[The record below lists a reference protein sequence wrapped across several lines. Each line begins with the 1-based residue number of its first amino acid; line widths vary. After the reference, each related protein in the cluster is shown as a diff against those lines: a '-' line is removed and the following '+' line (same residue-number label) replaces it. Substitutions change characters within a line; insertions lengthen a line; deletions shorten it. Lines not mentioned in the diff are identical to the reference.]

1 MVTTRRMAK
10 QARADAAPPPP
21 PTRAGLYAAA
31 SLAAWS
37 VASGAITVVN
47 KTVMVDKGFAYPF
60 ALCAMGL
67 ATSGLLSG
75 LLIALGAVPAT
86 RPLTGRVLAR
96 EVVPVAACGALA
108 MYLGNCAVP
117 TLSMAFLQI
126 LKAFTP
132 AVTYAVSYL
141 AGLEAA
147 SAGLV
152 LSVGTIV
159 AGTAVATVEER
170 QGPGA
175 FHAEGFAYFM
185 ASVAFEAL
193 RVVLIQKL
201 VAGNGAGGPDARPPM
216 HPLEGLRNMALPSAA
231 LMVLGALVWER
242 DGLRSH
248 GLAVAARE
256 APLFA
261 LASVLGFTVNL
272 ATFLGIK
279 YASSLTVKCV
289 GCVKNAL
296 IVYVGVL
303 QGERVSGLQLLG
315 YGLSVAGF
323 GGYSYLKTAGA
334 AAGAKPKRK
343 AA

>member
-10 QARADAAPPPP
+10 QARADAAPPP

-117 TLSMAFLQI
+117 SLSMAFLQI

-170 QGPGA
+170 QGPGV
-175 FHAEGFAYFM
+175 FHAKGFAYFM
-185 ASVAFEAL
+185 ASVASEAL

-323 GGYSYLKTAGA
+323 GGYSYFKTAGA

>member
-201 VAGNGAGGPDARPPM
+201 VAGNGAGGPDARPPL

-334 AAGAKPKRK
+334 AAGAKPKQK

>member
-1 MVTTRRMAK
+1 M
-10 QARADAAPPPP
+10 
-21 PTRAGLYAAA
+21 
-31 SLAAWS
+31 
-37 VASGAITVVN
+37 
-47 KTVMVDKGFAYPF
+47 
-60 ALCAMGL
+60 
-67 ATSGLLSG
+67 
-75 LLIALGAVPAT
+75 
-86 RPLTGRVLAR
+86 
-96 EVVPVAACGALA
+96 
-108 MYLGNCAVP
+108 
-117 TLSMAFLQI
+117 
-126 LKAFTP
+126 
-132 AVTYAVSYL
+132 
-141 AGLEAA
+141 
-147 SAGLV
+147 
-152 LSVGTIV
+152 
-159 AGTAVATVEER
+159 ATVEER

>member
-1 MVTTRRMAK
+1 MVTTRRMAEK
-10 QARADAAPPPP
+10 ARAAAAPPPP
-21 PTRAGLYAAA
+21 RAGLHAAA
-31 SLAAWS
+31 SLAVWS